1 MLVRS
6 ARDRPTP
13 GRRQPP
19 TLVRLCGRLCP
30 AVGHPYAVSSLPSD
44 LRGAVSVPQA
54 AATRRSSL
62 FAVSPGV
69 NLRLDA
75 ATPCSVARTRAHGS
89 VAEIYVWIHA
99 ESCTK
104 EPGCT
109 CRTWVYE
116 GVAVVEGWFMQKC
129 VRYLDTRKGMRK
141 SPTHTSDSALFFRPS
156 PRLASSRSSIGLHTP
171 NHP

>member
-1 MLVRS
+1 MQEI
-6 ARDRPTP
+6 DPPRP
-13 GRRQPP
+13 PP
-19 TLVRLCGRLCP
+19 TSDPCP
-30 AVGHPYAVSSLPSD
+30 SLRPSLSYRVLALSRFLSSGD
-44 LRGAVSVPQA
+44 LRDAVSVTRTRTA
-54 AATRRSSL
+54 RRSSL

-104 EPGCT
+104 EPGYT

-116 GVAVVEGWFMQKC
+116 GVTVVEGWFMQKC
-129 VRYLDTRKGMRK
+129 VCYLDTRKGMRTAPRTRPIPLSFSAHPRVF
-141 SPTHTSDSALFFRPS
+141 SP
-156 PRLASSRSSIGLHTP
+156 LAPL
-171 NHP
+171 